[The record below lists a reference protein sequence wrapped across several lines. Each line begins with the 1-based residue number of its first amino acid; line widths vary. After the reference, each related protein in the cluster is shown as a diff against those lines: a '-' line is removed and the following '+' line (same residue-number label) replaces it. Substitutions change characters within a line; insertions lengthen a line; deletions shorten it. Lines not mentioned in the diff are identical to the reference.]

1 MSEAYINSIKDFDV
15 WSHIGKFDKPVCIIH
30 GTSDMIVPISNSE
43 KAVALYPSAT
53 LHPIEGANHGFN
65 AVNLGSM
72 GSIMGASAD
81 YDSKVIP
88 IVQEFL
94 LH

>member
-1 MSEAYINSIKDFDV
+1 
-15 WSHIGKFDKPVCIIH
+15 
-30 GTSDMIVPISNSE
+30 MIVPISNSE